1 MKRVIEFVLD
11 SSAILAAM
19 LGEPGS
25 DKVAAARPR
34 SRMSA
39 VNYCEIIAK
48 LIDEGLSPTQAE
60 DITERL
66 GCEVVEADRHR
77 SALAGLLHQKTRRKG
92 VSLGDRYCLQLA
104 QELHVPVLTADRSW
118 ASLGLDVEVVVIR

>member
-1 MKRVIEFVLD
+1 VIEYVLD

-34 SRMSA
+34 ARMSA
-39 VNYCEIIAK
+39 VNYSEIIAK
-48 LIDEGLSPTQAE
+48 LVDEGLSPGQAE
-60 DITERL
+60 DVAERL
-66 GCEVVEADRHR
+66 GCEVVEADKQR
-77 SALAGLLHQKTRRKG
+77 SVLAGLLHHQTRRKG

-104 QELHVPVLTADRSW
+104 QELHVPVLTADRRW
-118 ASLGLDVEVVVIR
+118 AALGLDVEIVLIR